1 MNRRVVLGVTARPAV
16 SVIVG
21 HCDALHR
28 DGWDVHVVTGE
39 PIEPRL
45 LPGISTHVIPTQR
58 GPELFRDMRSWRT
71 WRTLISRLEPDAVV
85 AATPKTSLL
94 ALTAAQSLGIRHR
107 VWWAWGMHSDDSSSR
122 FATRRAEKV
131 TGASA
136 SAVVAASASLAESI
150 RSRGYHRAPIV
161 LGSGSIAG
169 VDIHA
174 LNATSRSTDSPP
186 TAVYIGRLS
195 RAKGMADLH
204 KVWRGVLA
212 ELPTARLLVAGQP
225 DALDAAESALHSLAS
240 LSGVEM
246 LGWVQDIPALVNS
259 AHVLIHPSHRE
270 GFPAVVL
277 EAAACEVPAVV
288 WDVVGSRDAVVS
300 DETGVVVAPGDI
312 DGFAG
317 SVVDLLVDSQRR
329 HQLGR
334 AARYRVETHFD
345 HTVVEDRFLD
355 FLNSTV
361 AVSVPPRRV
370 DKSGVAPEVSL
381 SEPARFTS
389 QPV

>member
-1 MNRRVVLGVTARPAV
+1 MSRRVVIGVTARPAV
-16 SVIVG
+16 NVIVG

-39 PIEPRL
+39 PLEPRL

-58 GPELFRDMRSWRT
+58 GPALFSDMRSWRT
-71 WRTLISRLEPDAVV
+71 WRTLISRLQPDAVV

-107 VWWAWGMHSDDSSSR
+107 IWWAWGMHSDDCSSR
-122 FATRRAEKV
+122 FTTRRAERV

-136 SAVVAASASLAESI
+136 STVVAASASLAESI
-150 RSRGYHRAPIV
+150 RSRRYHRTPIV
-161 LGSGSIAG
+161 LGPGSIAG
-169 VDIHA
+169 VDLDA
-174 LNATSRSTDSPP
+174 LNPTSLSTDSPP

-195 RAKGMADLH
+195 RAKGLADLH
-204 KVWRGVLA
+204 HVWRQVLA
-212 ELPTARLLVAGQP
+212 KLPTARLLVAGQP
-225 DALDAAESALHSLAS
+225 DALDAADSALRSLAA
-240 LSGVEM
+240 LPGVAM
-246 LGWVQDIPALVNS
+246 LGWVHDIPALLNS

-277 EAAACEVPAVV
+277 EAAACEIPAVV

-300 DETGVVVAPGDI
+300 GETGVVVARGDI
-312 DGFAG
+312 NGFAG
-317 SVVDLLVDSQRR
+317 SVVDLLVDPQHR
-329 HQLGR
+329 HHLGR
-334 AARYRVETHFD
+334 AARSRVQTHFNRT
-345 HTVVEDRFLD
+345 HVEERFLE

-370 DKSGVAPEVSL
+370 DKSRVPPEVSL
-381 SEPARFTS
+381 SEPARFTG